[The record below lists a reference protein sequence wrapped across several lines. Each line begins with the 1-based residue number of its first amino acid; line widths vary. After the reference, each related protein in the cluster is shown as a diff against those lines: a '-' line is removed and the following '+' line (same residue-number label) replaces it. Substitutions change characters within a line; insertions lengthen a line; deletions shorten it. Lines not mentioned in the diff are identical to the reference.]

1 MGKKVLPNPPAVIGG
16 NITVR
21 VSTRDAAAA
30 APCMLGAVL
39 RASDMQPAVPAGCC
53 PPPLCCPTGAF
64 TCAHRRTHP
73 KQAVPWGASSKP
85 ACPSPL
91 PSTPSSLQALL
102 KNGKT
107 GGVFITLPYLS
118 LRCEQMWPTK
128 PQHAG
133 FPNWF
138 DCYFTVLQPLP
149 QPTGGLLGSTYRP
162 PPVGAAAVAA
172 KQPAASAAFVFEEN

>member
-1 MGKKVLPNPPAVIGG
+1 MGGFDYSGGAWNTLVGKPGAYLLYNDGAGVRIDAQIVAAAGNPKALFIQAVTLTRGAVRTTTTLSKVGTQWQTTVLAMGKKVLPNPPAVIGG

-21 VSTRDAAAA
+21 
-30 APCMLGAVL
+30 
-39 RASDMQPAVPAGCC
+39 
-53 PPPLCCPTGAF
+53 
-64 TCAHRRTHP
+64 
-73 KQAVPWGASSKP
+73 
-85 ACPSPL
+85 
-91 PSTPSSLQALL
+91 ALL